1 MALGAVLLSFPL
13 AIMGAYLISTLLG
26 LNVGLGII
34 AYGALGAVAL
44 TAIMLVF
51 AARRS

>member
-13 AIMGAYLISTLLG
+13 ATMGAYLICALLG
-26 LNVGLGII
+26 LNVGLGLI

-44 TAIMLVF
+44 VAIMLVF
-51 AARRS
+51 AARNG